1 MLRRFIITWL
11 IVSILGYGM
20 ALAADVHGEL
30 LADDGYSTLDTTPD
44 QDQHGD
50 SDCGHCS
57 HGATHMLGLESSLTS
72 LTVPLGSPLQCDY
85 RAEMQAPPLQLPLR
99 PPIPA

>member
-30 LADDGYSTLDTTPD
+30 LSDDGYSTLDNVPG

-57 HGATHMLGLESSLTS
+57 HGTIHMLGLENSFT
-72 LTVPLGSPLQCDY
+72 TPVIPLGNLLQCDY

-99 PPIPA
+99 PPIFA